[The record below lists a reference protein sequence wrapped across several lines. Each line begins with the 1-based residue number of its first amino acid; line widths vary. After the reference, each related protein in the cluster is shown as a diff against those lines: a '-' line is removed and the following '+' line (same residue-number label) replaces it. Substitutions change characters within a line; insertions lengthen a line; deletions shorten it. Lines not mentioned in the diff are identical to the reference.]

1 MAGAEVGCGSWE
13 QVAIQGDKKE
23 GDSHVPCAGGRI
35 DHGHH
40 SGRAKQALMEAVM
53 LDQAV
58 AQAGELTSPADT
70 LTVVTAD
77 HSHVFTF
84 GGSTPRGNSIFGG
97 SWTGAVSI
105 PLSTSTCCSHR
116 RLSMPRQGAG
126 ERYPA
131 GTGCDGIF
139 PVPGL
144 APKKAKDKRAYTSIL
159 YGNGPGYSIRDGAR
173 PAASLPAA
181 GTSAGDVAEPW
192 GGWRRIP
199 SESAGDW
206 VEAQGGWGQHPTGI
220 AMGAT
225 QGPGATV
232 RPRAEITLMQE

>member
-1 MAGAEVGCGSWE
+1 
-13 QVAIQGDKKE
+13 
-23 GDSHVPCAGGRI
+23 
-35 DHGHH
+35 
-40 SGRAKQALMEAVM
+40 
-53 LDQAV
+53 
-58 AQAGELTSPADT
+58 
-70 LTVVTAD
+70 
-77 HSHVFTF
+77 
-84 GGSTPRGNSIFGG
+84 
-97 SWTGAVSI
+97 
-105 PLSTSTCCSHR
+105 
-116 RLSMPRQGAG
+116 MPRQGAG

-181 GTSAGDVAEPW
+181 GTSDGDMAEP
-192 GGWRRIP
+192 
-199 SESAGDW
+199 
-206 VEAQGGWGQHPTGI
+206 QGGWGQHPTGI

-232 RPRAEITLMQE
+232 WPRSHLGRNHTDAGMMGAAPPTL